1 MATDANTS
9 LNLDKDR
16 NSDPALETRIKD
28 GVADLKQIKELN
40 EEKRKSAK
48 RKEFIMAELLET
60 ERSYVKVTLWIFFQI
75 ENYQTTVK
83 ENYICCLLKLKYQ

>member
-1 MATDANTS
+1 MQLENSLGVSTESNNS
-9 LNLDKDR
+9 LNLDR

-60 ERSYVKVTLWIFFQI
+60 ERSYVKVITGLLTL
-75 ENYQTTVK
+75 T
-83 ENYICCLLKLKYQ
+83 

>member
-28 GVADLKQIKELN
+28 GVADLKQIKEFN

-60 ERSYVKVTLWIFFQI
+60 ERSYVKVTL
-75 ENYQTTVK
+75 
-83 ENYICCLLKLKYQ
+83 

>member
-1 MATDANTS
+1 MENSLGVSTESNNS

-60 ERSYVKVTLWIFFQI
+60 ERSYVKV
-75 ENYQTTVK
+75 
-83 ENYICCLLKLKYQ
+83 KLMPVIPSPLPT

>member
-1 MATDANTS
+1 MKTFQLEQSLGVSSVQSSDNS

-16 NSDPALETRIKD
+16 HSDPALETRIKE
-28 GVADLKQIKELN
+28 GNADLKQIKELN

-60 ERSYVKVTLWIFFQI
+60 ERTYVKV
-75 ENYQTTVK
+75 K
-83 ENYICCLLKLKYQ
+83 H

>member
-1 MATDANTS
+1 MQLENSLGVSTESNNS

-60 ERSYVKVTLWIFFQI
+60 ERSYVKVISISPTH
-75 ENYQTTVK
+75 NH
-83 ENYICCLLKLKYQ
+83 

>member
-1 MATDANTS
+1 MEKSLGVSTDSNTS

-28 GVADLKQIKELN
+28 GVADLNQIKEMN
-40 EEKRKSAK
+40 DEKRKSAK

-60 ERSYVKVTLWIFFQI
+60 ERSYVKVEKSLNT
-75 ENYQTTVK
+75 
-83 ENYICCLLKLKYQ
+83 

>member
-1 MATDANTS
+1 MGFQLHWIAFYFKYLKLEHSLGVLTTETNTS

-60 ERSYVKVTLWIFFQI
+60 ERTYVKVKDIL
-75 ENYQTTVK
+75 
-83 ENYICCLLKLKYQ
+83 

>member
-1 MATDANTS
+1 MEKSLGVSTDSNTS

-28 GVADLKQIKELN
+28 GVADLNQIKEMN

-60 ERSYVKVTLWIFFQI
+60 ERSYVKVEKSLNT
-75 ENYQTTVK
+75 
-83 ENYICCLLKLKYQ
+83 